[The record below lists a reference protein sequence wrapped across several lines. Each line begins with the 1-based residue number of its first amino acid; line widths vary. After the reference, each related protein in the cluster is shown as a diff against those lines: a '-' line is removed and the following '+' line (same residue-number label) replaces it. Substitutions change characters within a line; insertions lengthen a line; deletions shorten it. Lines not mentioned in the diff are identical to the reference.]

1 MWKMKKPKSVVLLLI
16 MVFIVSIFMLSGCGG
31 GSTAEEASTWTLV
44 NPEGVQL
51 IEPIELNE
59 HPSSLEG
66 KTVALRWN
74 GKENGNLFLDSVAEQ
89 LQKSI
94 KDINIIKLYETMP
107 ETNDYG
113 PSKMGPDIIDKVAA
127 LEPDLIIS
135 SQAD

>member
-127 LEPDLIIS
+127 LEPDLM
-135 SQAD
+135 

>member
-1 MWKMKKPKSVVLLLI
+1 MWKMKKHKSLAWLLI
-16 MVFIVSIFMLSGCGG
+16 AVFTVSVFMLSGCGG
-31 GSTAEEASTWTLV
+31 GSAAEEASTWTLV

-89 LQKSI
+89 LEKDVT
-94 KDINIIKLYETMP
+94 DINVIKLYETMP

-113 PSKMGPDIIDKVAA
+113 PSKMGPEVIDKVAA
-127 LEPDLIIS
+127 LEPDLIIG